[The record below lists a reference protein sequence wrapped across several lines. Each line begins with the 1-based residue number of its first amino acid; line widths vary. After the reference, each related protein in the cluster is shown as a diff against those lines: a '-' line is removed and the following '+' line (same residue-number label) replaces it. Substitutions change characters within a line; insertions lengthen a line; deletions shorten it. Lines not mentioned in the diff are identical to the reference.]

1 MHFQIIAFSVL
12 SGLLA
17 TFSIIILCCP
27 WGLLYRINSSI
38 NAENSQLWSA
48 EVCPFYWSQDSLL
61 GRKMWLD
68 HKPFWLDCLPHS
80 SVSSME
86 RLFPWGYHYST
97 HLSVTLKL
105 WCTPLSWNVELQAVP
120 FAACFIFISL
130 SYVIKCPPKVN
141 TDRKELLFLFV
152 YHNIRHIA
160 SNWSIFLEQM
170 NECTHQITDHPNF
183 QCTLKGMYIKKKK
196 R

>member
-1 MHFQIIAFSVL
+1 MLSLRLTLQNKFQHQCRKLTALECRSLSILLKPRFS
-12 SGLLA
+12 
-17 TFSIIILCCP
+17 F
-27 WGLLYRINSSI
+27 
-38 NAENSQLWSA
+38 
-48 EVCPFYWSQDSLL
+48 D
-61 GRKMWLD
+61 RKMWLD

-105 WCTPLSWNVELQAVP
+105 WCTPLSCNVELQAVP

-152 YHNIRHIA
+152 YHNIRHTA

-170 NECTHQITDHPNF
+170 NECTHQITDHPIF
-183 QCTLKGMYIKKKK
+183 QCTIKGCIFLKKK